1 MELDFPPRI
10 NFSQGLLGLTKK
22 PFVRS
27 DELGALSPAPSKSKA
42 SRSKSQLHT
51 VLGWLEFLFVHL
63 VDHHR
68 NFLNVFLSSDIGQC
82 LARHSVVAHIGDVWI
97 DGQKHASMGSAL
109 DGVVGVLAHGTRF
122 LSRCI

>member
-68 NFLNVFLSSDIGQC
+68 NFLNVFLSSNISQR
-82 LARHSVVAHIGDVWI
+82 LARHSVVAHVGDI
-97 DGQKHASMGSAL
+97 RINGQKYASMGGAL
-109 DGVVGVLAHGTRF
+109 NGVGGVLAHGSCF
-122 LSRCI
+122 LSRCV